1 MFFKKKNK
9 TADTISEEPVVA
21 AVIPNT
27 VDSEIFQDILKKNNI
42 PFVCRQR
49 GAGGYIKILTGGY
62 LIADS
67 IYVKAS
73 DLGRAKELYEAF
85 FSQAEENL
93 LSGCE
98 EE

>member
-9 TADTISEEPVVA
+9 TADIDKNDPVIA

-27 VDSEIFQDILKKNNI
+27 VDSEIYQDILKKNNI

-49 GAGGYIKILTGGY
+49 GAGGYLKILTGGF

-67 IYVKAS
+67 IYVKSS
-73 DLGRAKELYEAF
+73 DLGQAKELYEAF
-85 FSQAEENL
+85 FSQAEENS